1 MRNATPVAGIFTERA
16 GGACGSTGS
25 GAIIYALKYDA
36 GQNRTLE
43 ENKQH
48 A

>member
-1 MRNATPVAGIFTERA
+1 MRNATPKAGIFTERA
-16 GGACGSTGS
+16 GGAYGPTGS

>member
-1 MRNATPVAGIFTERA
+1 MRNATPKASIFTERA

-25 GAIIYALKYDA
+25 GAIIYALEYDA
-36 GQNRTLE
+36 GQNQAME